1 VPVANLLPAAEI
13 QSALDRLAHSIA
25 KRHGPATRLVL
36 LGIANGG
43 ITVARR
49 LAARLGCRNVGIL
62 DISFHRDDI
71 GRNPIPKEFVP
82 TVIPLDVNGA
92 TVVLVDDVLFS
103 GRTVKAAL
111 DELFDHGR
119 PHAVELAVLIDR
131 GGRRLPIQPDHVGLH
146 LPTDDNHTVVVSL
159 DAAHPAND
167 RVRIEPARAARR

>member
-1 VPVANLLPAAEI
+1 MPVANSLPAAEI
-13 QSALDRLAHSIA
+13 HSALDRIAHSIA
-25 KRHGPATRLVL
+25 ARHGPPTRLVL

-71 GRNPIPKEFVP
+71 GRHPIPKEFVP

-146 LPTDDNHTVVVSL
+146 LPADEAHTVVVTL

-167 RVRIEPARAARR
+167 RVRIERATPPRH

>member
-1 VPVANLLPAAEI
+1 MPVANSLPAAEI
-13 QSALDRLAHSIA
+13 HSALDRIAHSIA
-25 KRHGPATRLVL
+25 ARHGPPTRLVL

-146 LPTDDNHTVVVSL
+146 LPADEAHTVVVTL
-159 DAAHPAND
+159 DVAHPAND
-167 RVRIEPARAARR
+167 RVRIERATPLRR

>member
-1 VPVANLLPAAEI
+1 MPVANLLPAAEI
-13 QSALDRLAHSIA
+13 HSALDRLAHSIA

-146 LPTDDNHTVVVSL
+146 LPTDDTHTVVVAL

-167 RVRIEPARAARR
+167 RVRIEPARTARR